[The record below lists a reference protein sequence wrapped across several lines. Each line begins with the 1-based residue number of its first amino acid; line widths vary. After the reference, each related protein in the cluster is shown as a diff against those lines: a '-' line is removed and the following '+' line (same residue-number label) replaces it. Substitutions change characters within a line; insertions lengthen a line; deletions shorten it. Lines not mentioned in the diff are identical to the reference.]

1 MGRQDRTLKTEDM
14 DKNGGRTDE
23 VKERIVTLKRSLSK
37 GPYKGKVRKIRSQLD
52 LDGYFHYS

>member
-1 MGRQDRTLKTEDM
+1 MGRQDRKLKTKDV

-23 VKERIVTLKRSLSK
+23 VRVRTVTLRRSLSK
-37 GPYKGKVRKIRSQLD
+37 GPYNGKIRKIKSQLD